1 VIEKILNLDGQISKN
16 AEVEVRI
23 AEIDI
28 IDTIKNT
35 VRKDFMRTV
44 EDGPE
49 KKDVKETHKK
59 GIKSLNVLEKDHVIG
74 RIATIDITTLAVIIG
89 K

>member
-1 VIEKILNLDGQISKN
+1 MIEKILNLDGKITKN

-23 AEIDI
+23 VEIDI

-59 GIKSLNVLEKDHVIG
+59 GIRNLNVLERDHVIG